1 MFIKSYLRAW
11 KNHLKGVSEE
21 YRLDLYQTL
30 SLLES
35 ETDVAV
41 FQKRLD
47 KFSQC
52 WEEKAPAFIQ
62 YFQEYYANRPG
73 RCNTYIHTSNI

>member
-1 MFIKSYLRAW
+1 MFIKSFLRAW

-21 YRLDLYQTL
+21 YRLDFYQTL
-30 SLLES
+30 S
-35 ETDVAV
+35 V

-47 KFSQC
+47 KFSRC
-52 WEEKAPAFIQ
+52 WKEKAPQ

-73 RCNTYIHTSNI
+73 RCNTYIYTSNM